1 MKASRI
7 GEHIDNRIV
16 TELSNGNDL
25 NYVMD
30 NIKEKIKSFQSRKDF
45 IKVKRK
51 YLINNWDSI
60 PMKKKYTTYYVL
72 FSEKRLKD
80 IEWVLKNRKK
90 FYGYNEQTLYN
101 LILFRDKLLNKTT
114 KTIVSEYKKKRD

>member
-7 GEHIDNRIV
+7 GEHIDNRIIK
-16 TELSNGNDL
+16 ELFDNDL
-25 NYVMD
+25 NYVMH
-30 NIKEKIKSFQSRKDF
+30 NLKERINTFQSRKDF
-45 IKVKRK
+45 IEVKRT
-51 YLINNWDSI
+51 YLLNNWDRIS
-60 PMKKKYTTYYVL
+60 MKKKYTTYYVL
-72 FSEKRLKD
+72 FSKKRLND

-114 KTIVSEYKKKRD
+114 KTIVSEYELHIS